1 MKPKMRITL
10 SISWSLG
17 ADCFV
22 SGAAA
27 AGFRRAVKENFS
39 TFIMKREVQFTPQL
53 RGPAIAPCL
62 LALIAAGRRPPDAGR
77 RECALWWK
85 ELEPR
90 NLINNYVENQ
100 GPGSTGKVRAG
111 SPRECS
117 PHSVEHDFT
126 FLCRCTVFL
135 VQFYKLNQ
143 LVPIDV
149 CFQINNVC
157 SVYLLF
163 IR

>member
-1 MKPKMRITL
+1 M
-10 SISWSLG
+10 G

-90 NLINNYVENQ
+90 NLINNFGKIRNQEAEGRPARGLHENAHL
-100 GPGSTGKVRAG
+100 T
-111 SPRECS
+111 
-117 PHSVEHDFT
+117 VEHDFT

-135 VQFYKLNQ
+135 VYSLVQFYKLNQ
-143 LVPIDV
+143 LGPIDL